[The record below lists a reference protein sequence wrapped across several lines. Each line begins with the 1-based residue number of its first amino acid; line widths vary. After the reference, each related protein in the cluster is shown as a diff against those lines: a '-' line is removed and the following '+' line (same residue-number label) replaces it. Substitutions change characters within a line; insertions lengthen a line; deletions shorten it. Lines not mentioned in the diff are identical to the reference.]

1 MPDSS
6 TSSIHRLGIEGVAL
20 LTLAIVAI
28 IAAEFAHRFR
38 ELIFFALNNIYGE
51 RTTNI
56 PSVNPDH
63 NSTLV
68 VRGIASFKVVL
79 IIAIAVIA
87 ARFINRLATNWRHE
101 RLGLETISKAANG
114 EGEGPSVRATLIRS
128 SATLVA
134 SFGATSIGRESAIL
148 EAGGALGFF
157 VGKKLKGYGPSIAA
171 GGIAAAFA
179 AAYHSPIGA
188 VIYTAGHLGVWK
200 HKRSVIY
207 SAFASVMSYFFTLH
221 FLGGHPLFPH
231 SQGSARNMI
240 ILGSIALIPAMIGSR
255 VFLEMRE
262 RVGNVKLFTSHPRES
277 AAFFIAVSAIT
288 VAIAP
293 ASAGNGMEALRT
305 AAVVTSLG
313 IALAMSI
320 GRMIAVTAT
329 LGAKV
334 PGGVFAP
341 SMSVAAGWAMLTFTA
356 LNAMGVHLPA
366 TWWDGMLVAMAV
378 SVAISLRTPLLAVVV
393 VAEMIGQMSVIPIF
407 AVAVG
412 IATLLNRRFDQYQ
425 QSRTHQPIHAMH
437 DEDA

>member
-1 MPDSS
+1 M
-6 TSSIHRLGIEGVAL
+6 HRWGKEGAALLFLLGIAV
-20 LTLAIVAI
+20 V
-28 IAAEFAHRFR
+28 AAEFAHRFR

-51 RTTNI
+51 RTSDI
-56 PSVNPDH
+56 PTVNPDH

-79 IIAIAVIA
+79 IIAAAVIA
-87 ARFINRLATNWRHE
+87 ARYISKLATNWRHE
-101 RLGLETISKAANG
+101 RLGLETVSKAADG
-114 EGEGPSVRATLIRS
+114 IGEGPSVRATLMRS

-148 EAGGALGFF
+148 EAGGALGYF
-157 VGKKLKGYGPSIAA
+157 VGKKLKGFGPSIAA

-200 HKRSVIY
+200 HKRSVVY
-207 SAFASVMSYFFTLH
+207 SAIASATGYFFTLQ
-221 FLGGHPLFPH
+221 FLGGHPLFPR
-231 SQGSARNMI
+231 SQGSTRNMI
-240 ILGSIALIPAMIGSR
+240 ILGSVALIPAIIGSR
-255 VFLEMRE
+255 LFLEMRE
-262 RVGNVKLFTSHPRES
+262 RVGKVQLFKKYPRVS
-277 AAFFIAVSAIT
+277 TVFFIAVSAIT

-305 AAVVTSLG
+305 AAVVTSVG

-334 PGGVFAP
+334 PGGVFVP
-341 SMSVAAGWAMLTFTA
+341 SMSVAAGWAMLTFTC
-356 LNAMGVHLPA
+356 LNAVGVHLPS

-378 SVAISLRTPLLAVVV
+378 SVAVSLRTPLLAVIV
-393 VAEMIGQMSVIPIF
+393 VAEMIGQMSVLPIF

-412 IATLLNRRFDQYQ
+412 IATLLNRRFDKFQE
-425 QSRTHQPIHAMH
+425 SRTHQPIHAMH